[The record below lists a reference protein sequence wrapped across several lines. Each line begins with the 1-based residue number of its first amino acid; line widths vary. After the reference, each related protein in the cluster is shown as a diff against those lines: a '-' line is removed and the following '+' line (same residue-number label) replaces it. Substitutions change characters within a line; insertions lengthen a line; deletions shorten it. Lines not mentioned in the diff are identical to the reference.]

1 MTRVLLMDDDYLFL
15 ECLEHTLNK
24 DSNDF
29 RVVGKITTNADVV
42 KRVGE
47 IRPDIAVVGIHT
59 EKDHGIEAIETLRE
73 EYPDLKIIVL
83 SNSEDGNN
91 FTRLIQAGISAYL
104 LRTCS
109 LRELTESILAVAS
122 GTYVLTPSMGGKL
135 MSAFRRQNHYVQN
148 QAVFALSEREKEILQ
163 YAATGASNKDIAERC
178 FISETTVKSHFRNI
192 LGKMDVRNRA
202 GAVALATSTG
212 ILPKVSREEV
222 KTCL

>member
-1 MTRVLLMDDDYLFL
+1 MTRVLLMDDDQLFL
-15 ECLEHTLNK
+15 ECLEQTLGK
-24 DSNDF
+24 DDSDF
-29 RVVGKITTNADVV
+29 RIVGKISSNTDVV
-42 KRVGE
+42 RRVGE
-47 IRPDIAVVGIHT
+47 IRPDIVVAGIHPQ
-59 EKDHGIEAIETLRE
+59 KDQGIETIETLRE
-73 EYPDLKIIVL
+73 EYPDIKLIIL
-83 SNSEDGNN
+83 SNSEDGNT
-91 FTRLIQAGISAYL
+91 FTRLIQAGISAFL
-104 LRTCS
+104 LRNCS
-109 LRELTESILAVAS
+109 LKELSESIIAVAS

-148 QAVFALSEREKEILQ
+148 QVVFALSEREKEILQ

>member
-1 MTRVLLMDDDYLFL
+1 MTRVLLMDDDHLFL
-15 ECLEHTLNK
+15 ECLEHTLSRES
-24 DSNDF
+24 DDF
-29 RVVGKITTNADVV
+29 RIVGKMTTNVDVV
-42 KRVGE
+42 RRVGE
-47 IRPDIAVVGIHT
+47 IRPDVVVVGIHP
-59 EKDHGIEAIETLRE
+59 EKDGGIEVIETLRQ
-73 EYPDLKIIVL
+73 EYLDLKIIVL
-83 SNSEDGNN
+83 SASEDGNN
-91 FTRLIQAGISAYL
+91 LTRLIQAGISAYL

-109 LRELTESILAVAS
+109 LRELSESILAVAS

-135 MSAFRRQNHYVQN
+135 MSAFRRQNQFVQN
-148 QAVFALSEREKEILQ
+148 QVIFSLSDREKEILQ